1 MKINKPKFW
10 DGKINVLS
18 LILFPI
24 SLIYLAINLLRK
36 KFYKENTFK
45 IPIICVGNIYLGGTG
60 KTPTSLFLANE
71 ILNSGKKTLIL
82 RKYYKNHKD
91 EHNLIRKNFNN
102 FILTNNRVDGLK
114 EAENLNYEVVIL
126 DDGFQYYSIKKDLN
140 IICFNQKQLIGNGLI
155 VPAGPLRESLSSL
168 KNAHIVII
176 NGNKDKNFENK
187 ILAINNKL
195 DIYYSEYNPVNI
207 NQFKDKKL
215 FAIAGIG
222 NPENFFQLLRE
233 NNLII
238 KKKLIFPDHYDFS
251 KKEVQNILDHAK
263 EKNYQVIMTEKD
275 YFKIQDYKFD
285 EIKYLKIEFKI
296 DNQKKLLKRIN
307 ELFN

>member
-1 MKINKPKFW
+1 MFYH
-10 DGKINVLS
+10 
-18 LILFPI
+18 LFCQLFDI
-24 SLIYLAINLLRK
+24 SAINLLRK
-36 KFYKENTFK
+36 KFCKENTFK

-60 KTPTSLFLANE
+60 KTPTSLFLSNE

-126 DDGFQYYSIKKDLN
+126 DDGFQDYSIKKDLN

-207 NQFKDKKL
+207 NQFKDK
-215 FAIAGIG
+215 
-222 NPENFFQLLRE
+222 NYLL
-233 NNLII
+233 
-238 KKKLIFPDHYDFS
+238 
-251 KKEVQNILDHAK
+251 
-263 EKNYQVIMTEKD
+263 
-275 YFKIQDYKFD
+275 
-285 EIKYLKIEFKI
+285 
-296 DNQKKLLKRIN
+296 LLG
-307 ELFN
+307 